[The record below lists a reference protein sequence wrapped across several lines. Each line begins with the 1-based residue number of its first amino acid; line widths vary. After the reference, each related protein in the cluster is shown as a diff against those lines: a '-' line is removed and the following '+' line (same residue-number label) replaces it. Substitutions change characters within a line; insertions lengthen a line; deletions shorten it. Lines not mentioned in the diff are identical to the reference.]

1 MLLIDFNFKHG
12 IRKGFDDFTFYF
24 DLVLFWHRFLSLT
37 GKYALFFR
45 FDGYPTPKC
54 NIFVSFTQ
62 KERGKWDFPSPLR
75 DHSPHILL
83 NMAAVTRSASDTLN
97 NYDDCKGYKMAAVV
111 TAATNYE
118 L

>member
-1 MLLIDFNFKHG
+1 
-12 IRKGFDDFTFYF
+12 
-24 DLVLFWHRFLSLT
+24 
-37 GKYALFFR
+37 
-45 FDGYPTPKC
+45 
-54 NIFVSFTQ
+54 
-62 KERGKWDFPSPLR
+62 
-75 DHSPHILL
+75 LL